1 MVTIDFY
8 DPNPTQAAVTTQHAA
23 RLDSLHGK
31 KIGFLSIDEWQ
42 AYRTFPL
49 LQALLREDFPDIE
62 LSPVDAF
69 PKGICPISTEETA
82 ALVAQSGVDA
92 VIIGNAA

>member
-1 MVTIDFY
+1 MVRLEFF
-8 DPNPTQAAVTTQHAA
+8 DPSGALAPSSQHAP
-23 RLDSLHGK
+23 RLQSLRGR

-49 LQALLREDFPDIE
+49 LRDLLHEDVPDSELLAL
-62 LSPVDAF
+62 DAF
-69 PKGICPISTEETA
+69 PRGIAPVAAKETVD
-82 ALVAQSGVDA
+82 LVVASGVDA

>member
-1 MVTIDFY
+1 MVTLDFY
-8 DPNPTQAAVTTQHAA
+8 DPNPVQLAAATPQAP
-23 RLDSLHGK
+23 RLDSLNGK

-49 LQALLREDFPDIE
+49 VQNLLRDDFADVE
-62 LSPVDAF
+62 LLPVDAF
-69 PKGICPISTEETA
+69 PKGIGPISTEATA

>member
-8 DPNPTQAAVTTQHAA
+8 DPNPTLAAVVTPHAP

-49 LQALLREDFPDIE
+49 LQSLLRKDFPDVDLLPI
-62 LSPVDAF
+62 DAF
-69 PKGICPISTEETA
+69 PKGIGPISTEETA